1 MNADASPPHRSRG
14 NGRRTLWR
22 LLAYVGRHRGLVALS
37 VVTMIASAGID
48 LLGPA
53 IVRKAVDEP
62 IEARDADGLTIYAVL
77 FFGVIL
83 LGTSMRCAR
92 AVISVRAG
100 RLIGMSLRLDVFEHI
115 QRMSLRF
122 FDRNPVGVLTTRV
135 TNDVEAIEE
144 FFTSGVAAFF
154 HDVLK
159 LLLILSFLFYIDVK
173 LASVVMIVVPLLAI
187 ATALFMRFSRR
198 DFRRVRKE
206 VASTNAFTTEA
217 VSGVEVTRLFRRH
230 EHAKDVF
237 NDHVERLRGAHLATV
252 RNFALFFPAVNILSR
267 LAITLV
273 VYFGANQ
280 VLDGTFTLGNTFAF
294 FMLIDRFFEPIRTL
308 ADNLNMLLQ
317 AMVSGERLFA
327 VLDTEPEIED
337 APGAGAATDVQG
349 RVTFRDVHFAYV
361 ENESVL
367 RGVSFDAPAGS
378 TLALVGPTGAGKTSV
393 LNLISRFYDVQRGEV
408 AVDGRDVRDY
418 EHRSLRA
425 CIAVVLQD
433 VFLFRGSVLDNIRL
447 FDERITREQV
457 EEAVRAVHADHVVAR
472 LPKGLDSSVEER
484 GANFSVG
491 ERQLIAFARAL
502 VHDPAVLV
510 LDEATSSI
518 DTETERLI
526 QDALETMRQDRTTIV
541 VAHRLSTIKAAN
553 EILVLKRGEVAERGD
568 HATLLRKDGLY
579 RRMYELQARADG
591 GL

>member
-1 MNADASPPHRSRG
+1 MSAMASPKRA
-14 NGRRTLWR
+14 NGSRTLWR

-37 VVTMIASAGID
+37 VVTMVLSAGID
-48 LLGPA
+48 LLGPV
-53 IVRKAVDEP
+53 IVRNAVDGP
-62 IEARDADGLTIYAVL
+62 IARREADELTMYAAML
-77 FFGVIL
+77 FGVLI
-83 LGTSMRCAR
+83 LGTAMRCAR

-100 RLIGMSLRLDVFEHI
+100 RLIGMSLRLDVFAHI

-135 TNDVEAIEE
+135 TNDVESIEE

-159 LLLILSFLFYIDVK
+159 LLLILSFLFFIDVQ
-173 LASVVMIVVPLLAI
+173 LASVVLIVVPLLII

-198 DFRRVRKE
+198 DFRRVRKA
-206 VASTNAFTTEA
+206 VADTNAFTTES
-217 VSGVEVTRLFRRH
+217 VGGVEVTRLFRRH
-230 EHAKDVF
+230 DHAKSVF
-237 NDHVERLRGAHLATV
+237 NDHVERLRGAHLNTV

-267 LAITLV
+267 LATTLV

-280 VLDGTFTLGNTFAF
+280 VLDGSFTLGNTFAF

-317 AMVSGERLFA
+317 AMVSGERLFG
-327 VLDTEPEIED
+327 VLDTEPEIRD
-337 APGAGAATDVQG
+337 APQAEPAQDIEG
-349 RVTFRDVHFAYV
+349 RVTFDDVHFSYV
-361 ENESVL
+361 ESEPVL
-367 RGVSFDAPAGS
+367 RGVTFDAPAGS
-378 TLALVGPTGAGKTSV
+378 TLALVGPTGAGKTSI
-393 LNLISRFYDVQRGEV
+393 LNLISRFYDVQHGTV
-408 AVDGRDVRDY
+408 ALDGRDVRDY
-418 EHRSLRA
+418 EYRSARA

-433 VFLFRGSVLDNIRL
+433 VFLFRGSVLENIRL
-447 FDERITREQV
+447 FDQRISREQV
-457 EEAVRAVHADHVVAR
+457 EDAVRAVHADHVIAR
-472 LPKGLDSSVEER
+472 LPDGLDARVEER

-526 QDALETMRQDRTTIV
+526 QDALETMRKDRTTIV
-541 VAHRLSTIKAAN
+541 VAHRLSTIKAAD

-568 HATLLRKDGLY
+568 HASLLRKDGLY

-591 GL
+591 EL